1 MKTKTVRCV
10 SFWAALGFMIQS
22 PMVTAAEPQYPNRP
36 IRIIV
41 PYAAGGT
48 SDILARQIGPKL
60 NEAWG
65 QPVVVEN
72 RPGATGTLG
81 AAALVNAKPDGYTV
95 SMTPITV
102 FRLPHMENV
111 AFDPLKDISYVMG
124 VSGYVFA
131 VIVRADAPW
140 KTMAELVAHAKA
152 SPEKVSYGSHGIGG
166 TVHLAMEELSAAQGV
181 KFTHVP
187 YKGSAD
193 MMTALLGGH
202 INVAVDSTG
211 AVPHVASGKARVLA
225 VFTEKRVPIWPEAP
239 TLAELGYGIVSTS
252 PYGIGVPAATPPAI
266 IRILHDAFKKGLED
280 PIHVKALEKFNQPL
294 WYQSSEEYTKF
305 AREQFE
311 KERRLIERLG
321 LAKKR

>member
-1 MKTKTVRCV
+1 MKRIAIGLLLACA
-10 SFWAALGFMIQS
+10 AALAQAQAFPS
-22 PMVTAAEPQYPNRP
+22 RPVTL
-36 IRIIV
+36 IITF
-41 PYAAGGT
+41 PAGGPTDVAGRALAEAT
-48 SDILARQIGPKL
+48 SRYL
-60 NEAWG
+60 G

-111 AFDPLKDISYVMG
+111 AFDPIRDIRYVLG

-140 KTMAELVAHAKA
+140 KTMQELVAYAKA
-152 SPEKVSYGSHGIGG
+152 NPEKVTYGSHGVGG

-193 MMTALLGGH
+193 MLTALLGGH

-211 AVPHVASGKARVLA
+211 AVPHVAAGKARVLA
-225 VFTEKRVPIWPEAP
+225 VLTEKRAAVWPDAP
-239 TLAELGYGIVSTS
+239 TLLELGYGIVSTS
-252 PYGIGVPAATPPAI
+252 PYGIGVPAATPDAVVKA
-266 IRILHDAFKKGLED
+266 LHDAFKKGLED
-280 PIHVKALEKFNQPL
+280 PAHLKVLEKYNQPV
-294 WYQSSEEYTKF
+294 WYQSSEDYAKF
-305 AREQFE
+305 ARATFE
-311 KERRLIERLG
+311 RERELIERLG
-321 LAKKR
+321 LGRKR